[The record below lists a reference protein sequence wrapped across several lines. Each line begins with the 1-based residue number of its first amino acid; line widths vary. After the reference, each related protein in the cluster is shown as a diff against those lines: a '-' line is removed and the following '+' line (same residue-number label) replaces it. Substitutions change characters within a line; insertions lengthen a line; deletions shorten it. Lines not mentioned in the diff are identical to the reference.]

1 MGFLRQKMVINI
13 KGYDVIVDD
22 DIAPMVLARKWHIA
36 DRKRGIYFSTTVKFP
51 DGKRRDI
58 KLHRF
63 IREAPPG
70 LLVDHRNGNH
80 LDCQIENLRV
90 CTTAQNTH
98 NEPKLKTN
106 KTGYR
111 GVSFCKHKNKYRA
124 TITHHR
130 KYMHLG
136 YFDTPEQA
144 AEEYRKKAREL
155 FGEFYRE
162 ELRGA
167 G

>member
-1 MGFLRQKMVINI
+1 MTINI
-13 KGYDVIVDD
+13 KGYEVLIDNQF
-22 DIAPMVLARKWHIA
+22 APMILARKWHIA

-63 IREAPPG
+63 IREAPPS
-70 LLVDHRNGNH
+70 LLVDHRNGDH
-80 LDCQIENLRV
+80 LDCQLGNLRV
-90 CTTAQNTH
+90 CTTAQNTQ

-124 TITHHR
+124 VITHHR

-162 ELRGA
+162 ELRGT

>member
-1 MGFLRQKMVINI
+1 MTINI
-13 KGYDVIVDD
+13 KGYEVMIDDVF
-22 DIAPMVLARKWHIA
+22 APMILARKWHIA

-51 DGKRRDI
+51 DGKRRDV

-70 LLVDHRNGNH
+70 LLVDHRNGDH
-80 LDCQIENLRV
+80 LDCQLENLRV
-90 CTTAQNTH
+90 CTTAQNTR
-98 NEPKLKTN
+98 NEPLLKTN

-111 GVSFCKHKNKYRA
+111 GVSFHSGKGKYRA
-124 TITHHR
+124 AITFNG
-130 KYMHLG
+130 KYKHLG
-136 YFDTPEQA
+136 YFDTPEEA
-144 AEEYRKKAREL
+144 GAMYEKTAREL
-155 FGEFYRE
+155 FGEFFRE